1 MPLPSRNL
9 LLRATLPTAL
19 ALVAC
24 NPGDPAAEAD
34 TGTAAAPTDLRRTFP
49 DPPDSD
55 AEMLVFEPPA
65 YTIPAFGEKQFC
77 WFGTY
82 DGPEV
87 GIVYNAMFQA
97 PSGHHVVMLTT
108 TADPDVYPDG
118 EVFDCTGKD
127 ALPMTDM
134 DPNFIGSGELVDTG
148 AGPQGEFWL
157 PEGMGAVMKPGTRY
171 VIQSH
176 YVNYEPEDILV
187 NDRMVYGVLPADQ
200 IETWAAPVIHVKS
213 DMAIPPGQETRL
225 SFECA
230 FEQDVNILF
239 LGGHM
244 HEYGTAF
251 SLDHLKGDGS
261 ETLLYD
267 IPVWDPY
274 MRDAPPFN
282 RYLDAPLAVAA
293 GDRWRTSCTWFNT
306 EDHALEF
313 PSEMCVTFGMA
324 YPARVSITCDSTGG

>member
-1 MPLPSRNL
+1 MRAL
-9 LLRATLPTAL
+9 LMTMMLTACTGQDDPGQDADSGTGAD
-19 ALVAC
+19 AL
-24 NPGDPAAEAD
+24 
-34 TGTAAAPTDLRRTFP
+34 DLRRDFP
-49 DPPDSD
+49 DPPASD
-55 AEMLVFEPPA
+55 AEMLIFEPPA

-82 DGPEV
+82 EGPEV
-87 GIVYNAMFQA
+87 GIVYNAMYQA

-108 TADPDVYPDG
+108 TADPDVYPDD
-118 EVFDCTGKD
+118 EVFDCTEQD

-134 DPNFIGSGELVDTG
+134 DPNFIGSGELVQTD

-157 PEGMGAVMKPGTRY
+157 PDGMGAVMKPGTRY

-200 IETWAAPVIHVKS
+200 IETWAAPVINVKS
-213 DMAIPPGQETRL
+213 DMSIPPGQEYSM
-225 SFECA
+225 SFECE
-230 FEQDVNILF
+230 FEEDINILF

-244 HEYGTAF
+244 HEYGTQF
-251 SLDHLKGDGS
+251 SLDHIKGDGTE
-261 ETLLYD
+261 ETLYD

-282 RYLDAPLAVAA
+282 RYLDDPLELEA
-293 GDRWRTSCTWFNT
+293 GDRWRTNCTWFNT
-306 EDHALEF
+306 EDHELAF
-313 PSEMCVTFGMA
+313 PSEMCVTFAMA
-324 YPARVSITCDSTGG
+324 FPARVTITCDSSDD